1 MTERHEG
8 IVLRAVSGVYTVQR
22 SGSSGSSGNVE
33 SADIANKRAAH
44 SEKRE
49 SHEREPQV
57 IHCTLRGNLKK
68 DLQYTT
74 SDSFAKRV
82 TRAKRSFVNDTISVG
97 DRVKYVEAKQG
108 AGVIEEVL
116 PRRSRFSRAGFRGKE
131 QTLVCNLDQIVI
143 VFACAEPNLDPWKI
157 DRFLVATE
165 SEGLEPL
172 IVANK
177 CDLVSKGEAAEMFA
191 EWSSVGYRVI
201 RTSVRQGIGLE
212 VLREALKNNVSA
224 FVGPS
229 GVGKSSLLNALQP
242 GLNLKTADI
251 GYVTYKGR
259 HTTTA
264 AQLIPMR
271 TGGWVADTPGLRNL
285 DLFEADRDELALFF
299 PEFQPLLGHC
309 RFDNCHH
316 TTEPGCAIKE
326 AVERGDISPRRY
338 ESFRVLDGEL
348 EPARR

>member
-22 SGSSGSSGNVE
+22 ADTPE
-33 SADIANKRAAH
+33 SDNRRPAAR
-44 SEKRE
+44 RE
-49 SHEREPQV
+49 SRESGDSCEHEPPV

-68 DLQYTT
+68 DFQYTT
-74 SDSFAKRV
+74 SESFAKRV
-82 TRAKRSFVNDTISVG
+82 TRAKRSFVTDTVSVG

-131 QTLVCNLDQIVI
+131 QTMVCNLDQIVI
-143 VFACAEPNLDPWKI
+143 VFACAEPNLDPWKL

-177 CDLVSKGEAAEMFA
+177 CDLVPDGEAGRMFA
-191 EWSSVGYRVI
+191 EWASLGYRVI
-201 RTSVRQGIGLE
+201 QTSARRGFGLE
-212 VLREALKNNVSA
+212 ELRLALDGKVSA

-229 GVGKSSLLNALQP
+229 GVGKSSLLNAIQP
-242 GLNLKTADI
+242 GLNLKTGDI

-264 AQLIPMR
+264 VQLIPLR
-271 TGGWVADTPGLRNL
+271 SGGWVADTPGLRNM
-285 DLFEADRDELALFF
+285 DLFETDRDDLALFF
-299 PEFQPLLGHC
+299 PEFQPLLGRC
-309 RFDNCHH
+309 RFDNCRHAA
-316 TTEPGCAIKE
+316 EPGCAIRE
-326 AVERGDISPRRY
+326 AAEQGGISPRRY
-338 ESFRVLDGEL
+338 ESFRILAGEL